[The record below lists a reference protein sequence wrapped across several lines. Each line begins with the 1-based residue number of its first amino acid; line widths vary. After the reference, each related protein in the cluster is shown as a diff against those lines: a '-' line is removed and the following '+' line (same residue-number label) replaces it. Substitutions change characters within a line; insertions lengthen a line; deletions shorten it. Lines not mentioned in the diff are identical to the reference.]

1 MGNPQIL
8 HRCAIDFRTKHTK
21 LANVMYREVCWAAGR
36 CSFDVRST
44 LVARLGGIFQPP
56 TTNQGLPCPA
66 TEVEKVRTAEPIG
79 PHWVPRLQPLKCGHL
94 ALASGY
100 LEAVVVPMDPQSTN
114 LVTFRIRELI
124 NLT

>member
-44 LVARLGGIFQPP
+44 LVARL
-56 TTNQGLPCPA
+56 PCPA

-100 LEAVVVPMDPQSTN
+100 LAVVVPMDPQSTN